1 MMICD
6 PYGQCNSDPSNTHI
20 SVCPVA
26 PGCNPAQSFVYTAP
40 TIDEDHCATN
50 TTYYLYDCSPP
61 VSRRRPNPAI
71 LYYIELDNGSR
82 CEEKKYQP
90 SDLVASMATGWYN
103 YQRPG
108 GACGRNVTITAL
120 NGRTV
125 TAMVVDECTAMAG
138 CTAAT
143 SFYPPCSPKSLG
155 ATQGVWEALGYKISE
170 GIIDITWEFER
181 AGKRPRLKRTV
192 AIASSVAAAT
202 AGIVLGFVLGVFAW
216 RAARSRA
223 RDCEKESELGGML
236 PERFRHRKLCAATGD
251 FGVGSKLGQGGSGS
265 VFKGVL
271 PDGRLVAVKRIGG
284 SGKQF
289 RAEVMAV
296 GRIHHLNLVRLLGFC
311 IKSPLHFLVYEF
323 MPNGSL
329 DSWIFGKGRYL
340 DWSSRVS
347 IAMDVARGLAY
358 LHDSCRE
365 KIFHLDIKPQNILLD
380 GKMRAKISD
389 FGFAKIVDK
398 DKSQTI
404 TVMRGT
410 QGYMAPEWLH
420 STITD
425 KTDVYSYGVVL
436 IELVCCRRRMEE
448 LDQAIEGGE
457 EETNYLAGVEDVEIQ
472 ADCHNSLID
481 PRLRSDP
488 SFVEVECQKILEIAV
503 SCTQE
508 EPWLRPSMGQ
518 VVKQLETLAELETTT
533 LPRGFSVNLPTSP
546 IQAR

>member
-1 MMICD
+1 
-6 PYGQCNSDPSNTHI
+6 
-20 SVCPVA
+20 
-26 PGCNPAQSFVYTAP
+26 
-40 TIDEDHCATN
+40 
-50 TTYYLYDCSPP
+50 
-61 VSRRRPNPAI
+61 
-71 LYYIELDNGSR
+71 
-82 CEEKKYQP
+82 
-90 SDLVASMATGWYN
+90 
-103 YQRPG
+103 
-108 GACGRNVTITAL
+108 
-120 NGRTV
+120 
-125 TAMVVDECTAMAG
+125 MAG

-143 SFYPPCSPKSLG
+143 SFYPSCSPKSLG

-181 AGKRPRLKRTV
+181 AGKRPRLKRT
-192 AIASSVAAAT
+192 
-202 AGIVLGFVLGVFAW
+202 
-216 RAARSRA
+216 
-223 RDCEKESELGGML
+223 ESELGGML

-251 FGVGSKLGQGGSGS
+251 FGAGSKLGQGGSGS

-296 GRIHHLNLVRLLGFC
+296 GRIHHLNLVRLLWFC

-404 TVMRGT
+404 TGLHGARV
-410 QGYMAPEWLH
+410 APFHDHRQDRRLQLRCGFDRAGFDTAISRIFWH
-420 STITD
+420 STST
-425 KTDVYSYGVVL
+425 KLG
-436 IELVCCRRRMEE
+436 
-448 LDQAIEGGE
+448 
-457 EETNYLAGVEDVEIQ
+457 
-472 ADCHNSLID
+472 SLLSLGSI
-481 PRLRSDP
+481 RLLWESAWI
-488 SFVEVECQKILEIAV
+488 S
-503 SCTQE
+503 
-508 EPWLRPSMGQ
+508 
-518 VVKQLETLAELETTT
+518 
-533 LPRGFSVNLPTSP
+533 TSSTP
-546 IQAR
+546 AK